1 MRSLFLFFIPTFL
14 FLQLTPVQAQKNGV
28 SGYGHSE
35 ITAVFAPLSRDIYIG
50 AGGGIVLNDNFQFG
64 VFLRALNRPYKF
76 DYFGPQFPGGVDEEH
91 PFSNND
97 NAISTIANNTETGI
111 NVGFNIMPDKPFQ
124 VTFNGMLGLSTVS
137 FSEITFI
144 EDPTLPT
151 GGRFVDDLYTMFG
164 GNSSLEVNLQ
174 VKVGG
179 FLKMGVK
186 GGYHLAIING
196 NTRNGDLLKV
206 PTMFSGP
213 YIGASLVFG
222 SF

>member
-1 MRSLFLFFIPTFL
+1 MKTLLFNLVGLGLLLSTL
-14 FLQLTPVQAQKNGV
+14 SVQAQKNGV

-35 ITAVFAPLSRDIYIG
+35 IIYVVGSISQDVYIG
-50 AGGGIVLNDNFQFG
+50 AGGGVVVNDNIQLG
-64 VFLRALNRPYKF
+64 VYLRALNRPYKF
-76 DYFGPQFPGGVDEEH
+76 DFFGPRFPNNLDDEH
-91 PFSNND
+91 PFSNNMD
-97 NAISTIANNTETGI
+97 AISTIANHTETGI
-111 NVGFNIMPDKPFQ
+111 NLGFNIMPDKPFQ

-137 FSEITFI
+137 FSEITLI
-144 EDPTLPT
+144 ENPNPNLDPIFL
-151 GGRFVDDLYTMFG
+151 DDLYTMFG

-179 FLKMGVK
+179 FLKMGIK

-196 NTRNGDLLKV
+196 NTRNGNLLKI
-206 PTMFSGP
+206 PTMYSGP